1 MPYWRICPV
10 QKNSKMKTVNQDG
23 ISLSISDGKLK
34 IKHNDSEII
43 LTEENTDIL
52 RECLYEN
59 YRYKKGIWKKKEKK
73 VLKTIAKH
81 QGKEAPDKETEQYY
95 KSLHEMLE
103 SIPEVDLNIAEVDL
117 NIIK

>member
-1 MPYWRICPV
+1 M
-10 QKNSKMKTVNQDG
+10 NQDG

-43 LTEENTDIL
+43 LTEENTDVL
-52 RECLYEN
+52 REILYDN

-73 VLKTIAKH
+73 VLKAIAKH

-95 KSLHEMLE
+95 KSLQEMIGNTDDIDLK
-103 SIPEVDLNIAEVDL
+103 IPEVDLNFTDL
-117 NIIK
+117 PEGFLDSDIFQIK